1 MTTTPLPE
9 LKEIRDLYAGLVG
22 RGCTAVR
29 ASALMT
35 PETRP
40 GIIAA
45 TYVSHRAQVEAVVAV
60 DVPLGAHLGASIG
73 LVPPGPAQDAAA
85 EGTLSDVLLE
95 NLSEVL
101 NVTAALFN
109 AEDAPHLKLAE
120 VFDSTRGPLPGAQH
134 RSPARRG
141 DRDRR
146 LRRRGAD
153 GGPRLTATGPRPVR
167 RPGRGRTPRA
177 RPLVVPRLGARPRC
191 PPRRASRHRTAR
203 HDDGQ
208 PPRCRERRR
217 GGCGRGGDAVVRD
230 VRR

>member
-29 ASALMT
+29 ASALLT

-40 GIIAA
+40 GVIAA

-120 VFDSTRGPLPGAQH
+120 VFDSTRRPLPGAPVSFL
-134 RSPARRG
+134 RSTG
-141 DRDRR
+141 RR
-146 LRRRGAD
+146 LDAEIEIAGYGGGA
-153 GGPRLTATGPRPVR
+153 LT
-167 RPGRGRTPRA
+167 
-177 RPLVVPRLGARPRC
+177 VVLA
-191 PPRRASRHRTAR
+191 
-203 HDDGQ
+203 
-208 PPRCRERRR
+208 
-217 GGCGRGGDAVVRD
+217 
-230 VRR
+230 